1 MGETENERAKGLR
14 NIEFLGEL
22 KSGYTTQTFIVEKST
37 SIKSRWS
44 GEIEESRKSFVHNL
58 SDWFVTVVI
67 ANQLIGVPK
76 ALAKGAEQNV
86 DKIREG
92 FDTILDVFTA
102 LAEPILWF
110 YALTACI
117 LIATKNKDTGINR
130 LKQVAYAYTA
140 IALLPTFFA
149 LIRWVAELIK
159 GAVQFS

>member
-1 MGETENERAKGLR
+1 MKNESGKGLR

-22 KSGYTTQTFIVEKST
+22 KSGYTTKTFIIEKPAPV
-37 SIKSRWS
+37 KSRWS
-44 GEIEESRKSFVHNL
+44 GEIEESRKTFVHKM
-58 SDWFVTVVI
+58 SDWFVTVI
-67 ANQLIGVPK
+67 LANQLIGTPK
-76 ALAKGAEQNV
+76 AMAEGAEKNV

-130 LKQVAYAYTA
+130 LKHVAYAYTA

>member
-1 MGETENERAKGLR
+1 MR

-22 KSGYTTQTFIVEKST
+22 KSGYTTQTFVMEKPAVV
-37 SIKSRWS
+37 KSRWS
-44 GEIEESRKSFVHNL
+44 GEIEESRKKFIHKL
-58 SDWFVTVVI
+58 SDWFIAIVT
-67 ANQLIGVPK
+67 ANQLMGIPK

-130 LKQVAYAYTA
+130 LKHVAYAYTA

-149 LIRWVAELIK
+149 LIRWIAELIK